1 LITLKSPRELAL
13 MREAGRI
20 VAEVLAALS
29 EKTKPGVTTGELDA
43 LAEQTILAHKAIP
56 AFKGYG
62 GSRGRPAFPASICAS
77 VNDEVVHGIP
87 GPVVLKE
94 GDILSIDVGVCR
106 GGYFGDAAKT
116 VPVGRISPE
125 AARLVAICRESLER
139 AVASVKPGGKLVD
152 VSRAIQQ
159 YVELNGCSVVRKF
172 VGHGI
177 GAEMHEDP
185 QIPNYV
191 SSEFPEL
198 VLKPGMTL
206 AIEPMVNQGGYRV
219 RTESNGW
226 TVVTEDG
233 SLSAHFEHTVAV
245 TREGAEV
252 LTLP

>member
-1 LITLKSPRELAL
+1 MITLKSARELAL

-20 VAEVLAALS
+20 VAEVLAVLS
-29 EKTKPGVTTGELDA
+29 EKTKPGVTTGELDKI
-43 LAEQTILAHKAIP
+43 AEGIILSHNATP

-62 GSRGRPAFPASICAS
+62 GARGRPAFPATICAS
-77 VNDEVVHGIP
+77 INNEVVHGIP
-87 GPVVLKE
+87 GPVALKE
-94 GDILSIDVGVCR
+94 GDILSIDVGACR
-106 GGYFGDAAKT
+106 NGYFGDAAKT
-116 VPVGRISPE
+116 VPVGKISPE
-125 AARLVAICRESLER
+125 SARLVAICRESLAR
-139 AVASVKPGGKLVD
+139 AIRSVKPGGKLSD
-152 VSRAIQQ
+152 VSRTIQQ

-177 GAEMHEDP
+177 GSQMHEDP

-191 SSEFPEL
+191 AADFPDL

-206 AIEPMVNQGGYRV
+206 AIEPMVNQGGHRV